1 MQRAKLLP
9 QAEEEWT
16 REQKAKALAKL
27 EELNR
32 QTLAESSNQKSN
44 HAPQQKIDVLNSKQ
58 ESGAVTMTTADTS
71 VEASS
76 ANSARHSETVKQVD
90 DSGIKKPGDSTDL
103 SSNVAAQAS
112 HSAIQSSLVPQT
124 QSLSVE
130 QETDATSKITLGTT
144 SYVQHNTIAK
154 QKQVGYRKK
163 HSNPHE
169 NNMGGKQITPSGTRS
184 PKDTSKIAVNASR
197 NDTLP
202 NSEDLP
208 VQYKKKNN
216 RSARNT
222 YTNKLDEGL
231 TSSNLA
237 SSPHTERSSEKL
249 HAESGKTKPPTSV
262 EETISVPSERSN
274 ETVGTPDMPVNQGL
288 SETTGEGCG
297 RVSNQWKPHP
307 QRKTVRNPQP
317 NKPVSKYHVTEAV
330 MWAPVKPSSKNET
343 SDEVNEN
350 SMSEP
355 TKPSGKSGNDLQ
367 NGLKAKRAE
376 IERYVPKPAA
386 KELSQQAN
394 SQQTPPAVGQAA
406 SVDMTTKSETVL
418 PSVASG
424 RLDGPTVGRAAPSS
438 DTRNGEN
445 LKHSKNGRTN
455 ASWRQRS
462 SVESRP
468 VEGSLPSDQ
477 AKTVQKAS
485 DELQTSNIGNLPK
498 GQLTHT
504 DDGWNDDTGSVLP
517 NESVN
522 STAVGKSYV
531 ASRQRRQSYK
541 VHRVSGS
548 NYPASDNIDSQQGTS
563 EKSEH
568 QSPASGHNESGERNV
583 VRTESQNAG
592 VESVKPHWQPKSQDY
607 SHGWQGNRGSRQRV
621 ASQGLV
627 NVPTT
632 QGDINTSS
640 QKTTVP
646 EARDVRRQE
655 SRRERKVTAD
665 PSKEQTIAEL
675 APAGAAY
682 PREQAVPLEASQHE
696 QHNARFQRVYDPNYR
711 GRDWG
716 QDITK
721 QNFHMNGD
729 KRKKY
734 PHTEYQRIGSYDKL
748 VDTFQQ
754 NSNAG
759 EGTHNAT
766 FQQNSNAGEGTHNA
780 SRAPACRYRE
790 RGRHFQQGGGQLY
803 GPSTGAAARAND
815 SYNSGE

>member
-249 HAESGKTKPPTSV
+249 HAESGKTKPSTSV

-288 SETTGEGCG
+288 SETTDEGCG

-376 IERYVPKPAA
+376 IDRYVPKPAA

-394 SQQTPPAVGQAA
+394 SQQTPPALNQAA
-406 SVDMTTKSETVL
+406 SGDMTGKFDTGS
-418 PSVASG
+418 PSVVSG
-424 RLDGPTVGRAAPSS
+424 RLDGPIVGKAAASS
-438 DTRNGEN
+438 DNRNGEN
-445 LKHSKNGRTN
+445 LKHSKNGRTG
-455 ASWRQRS
+455 ASWCQRS
-462 SVESRP
+462 SAESPP
-468 VEGSLPSDQ
+468 VGGSLPSDQ
-477 AKTVQKAS
+477 TETVQKAS
-485 DELQTSNIGNLPK
+485 DELQASNIGNIPK
-498 GQLTHT
+498 AQLTHT
-504 DDGWNDDTGSVLP
+504 DDGWNDDSESALP
-517 NESVN
+517 SESVT
-522 STAVGKSYV
+522 STVVGKSYG
-531 ASRQRRQSYK
+531 ASRQRCQSYK
-541 VHRVSGS
+541 VHRGVSGS
-548 NYPASDNIDSQQGTS
+548 KYSASDNMDSRQGIS
-563 EKSEH
+563 DKSEH
-568 QSPASGHNESGERNV
+568 QSPALGHNESEERNIM
-583 VRTESQNAG
+583 RTESQNAG
-592 VESVKPHWQPKSQDY
+592 VEHTKPLWQPKSQAC
-607 SHGWQGNRGSRQRV
+607 SHGRQGNRGSRQKF
-621 ASQGLV
+621 ASEGME
-627 NVPTT
+627 NVPTIHE
-632 QGDINTSS
+632 DINTSS
-640 QKTTVP
+640 QRTTIP
-646 EARDVRRQE
+646 EAREARRQE
-655 SRRERKVTAD
+655 SRRERKISAD
-665 PSKEQTIAEL
+665 PAKEQTIAES
-675 APAGAAY
+675 APPDAPY
-682 PREQAVPLEASQHE
+682 PRERAVPIGANQRG
-696 QHNARFQRVYDPNYR
+696 QHNACFQGGYDPNYR
-711 GRDWG
+711 GWDWG
-716 QDITK
+716 QDTSK
-721 QNFHMNGD
+721 QIHMNGD
-729 KRKKY
+729 KRKNN
-734 PHTEYQRIGSYDKL
+734 PTRGYQRIGSYDNKPR
-748 VDTFQQ
+748 DTFQQ
-754 NSNAG
+754 NSNVG
-759 EGTHNAT
+759 EGAH
-766 FQQNSNAGEGTHNA
+766 EA
-780 SRAPACRYRE
+780 SRAPASRYRE
-790 RGRHFQQGGGQLY
+790 RGRHYQRGGGQFY
-803 GPSTGAAARAND
+803 GGSSGTAARGND
-815 SYNSGE
+815 SYNSG